1 MDMDKSAADREGRKR
16 VGVYGGTFNPVHLG
30 HMHVAEAAFQEIGLD
45 KVLFV
50 PSSSP
55 PHKHKDLAPFS
66 HRAAMLQ
73 LACQSHEAF
82 DCNTIESTISSPS
95 FTVTMLEALLSGK
108 MLNDEFF
115 FIIGTDAVLEIRTWK
130 DYESVLERV
139 HFIVVKRSGCDMR
152 YLEHFFTELGYMN
165 TASYWEG
172 TGSKKRIH
180 LLAAEPPGIS
190 SSAIRHGIR
199 ESSHLNSDV
208 NSEVLRYIA
217 RHKLYTDL

>member
-1 MDMDKSAADREGRKR
+1 MDKSAADPGGRKR
-16 VGVYGGTFNPVHLG
+16 IGVYGGTFNPVHLG
-30 HMHVAEAAFQEIGLD
+30 HMHVAEAAYQEIRLD

-50 PSSSP
+50 PSSNP

-73 LACQSHEAF
+73 LACKSHEAF
-82 DCNTIESTISSPS
+82 HCNTIESTISSPS

-139 HFIVVKRSGCDMR
+139 HFIVVKRSGCDMGH
-152 YLEHFFTELGYMN
+152 LEHFFTELGYMN
-165 TASYWEG
+165 TSSYWEG
-172 TGSKKRIH
+172 NGSKKRIH
-180 LLAAEPPGIS
+180 LLNAEPPGIS
-190 SSAIRHGIR
+190 SSVIRGAIRKK
-199 ESSHLNSDV
+199 SHPNSDV
-208 NSEVLRYIA
+208 DSDVLRYIA
-217 RHKLYTDL
+217 RHKLYAG